1 MQSINIKGT
10 PANACN
16 YQLDDGRIFRIYT
29 KVLTPEAE
37 IPTAQMLTVQTNGY
51 EITKDGSFLV
61 DDNGEPVMLDKRTT
75 QISLENVRNGV
86 DTMNGGW
93 VPQDLAYDPENPR
106 EDVKDVKQLKAV
118 PKTGA
123 PGDRVYA
130 KDSKQTYVYS
140 AGQYENI
147 RRARLSEAVAM
158 APKAEAEPLD
168 VSEILPK

>member
-1 MQSINIKGT
+1 MKQINIKDT

-29 KVLTPEAE
+29 KVLTPEAD
-37 IPTAQMLTVQTNGY
+37 IPTAQMLSVQTNGY
-51 EITKDGSFLV
+51 EITKDGSFVV
-61 DDNGEPVMLDKRTT
+61 DDSGEPVVLDKRVT
-75 QISLENVRNGV
+75 QISLENVRSGL

-118 PKTGA
+118 PKTGS
-123 PGDRVYA
+123 PGDRVYS
-130 KDSKQTYVYS
+130 KEDKQTHVYS

-158 APKAEAEPLD
+158 APQPSAEPLD
-168 VSEILPK
+168 VGDILPK